1 MPIAAAPDAWPTGP
15 RGRALALGVTLVM
28 VALAWALIAQP
39 LIAWH
44 AELGQAVENRSAVA
58 RRMEAIA
65 GSLPELRRR
74 SEDVASLGPT
84 GALMEG
90 GTDALAGAAL
100 QARLRDIAAQ
110 VELQFDSAEILAAE
124 QAGGLRRIG
133 VRISTITPWPV
144 LARLLGELD
153 AASPRLLVDDVQ
165 LQASVSVTGGVT
177 RPLTATFTVFGFRA
191 ATP

>member
-1 MPIAAAPDAWPTGP
+1 MPIVAAPDAWPTGP
-15 RGRALALGVTLVM
+15 RGRALAMGITLVT

-44 AELGQAVENRSAVA
+44 AELVQAVENRSAVA
-58 RRMEAIA
+58 RRMEAVA
-65 GSLPELRRR
+65 GSLPDLRRR
-74 SEDVASLGPT
+74 SEEVASRGPT
-84 GALMEG
+84 TALLEG

-100 QARLRDIAAQ
+100 QARLRDIATRLQ
-110 VELQFDSAEILAAE
+110 LQFDSAEILSAE
-124 QAGGLRRIG
+124 EAGGLRRIG

-144 LARLLGELD
+144 LARLLRELD

-165 LQASVSVTGGVT
+165 LQASVSLAGGVT
-177 RPLTATFTVFGFRA
+177 RPLTASFTVFGFRA

>member
-1 MPIAAAPDAWPTGP
+1 
-15 RGRALALGVTLVM
+15 

-44 AELGQAVENRSAVA
+44 AELVQAVENRSAVA
-58 RRMEAIA
+58 RRMEAVA
-65 GSLPELRRR
+65 GSLPDLRRR
-74 SEDVASLGPT
+74 SEEVASRGPT
-84 GALMEG
+84 TALLEG

-100 QARLRDIAAQ
+100 QARLRDIATRLQ
-110 VELQFDSAEILAAE
+110 LQFDSAEILSAE
-124 QAGGLRRIG
+124 EAGGLRRIG

-144 LARLLGELD
+144 LARLLRELD

-165 LQASVSVTGGVT
+165 LQASVSLAGGVT
-177 RPLTATFTVFGFRA
+177 RPLTASFTVFGFRA